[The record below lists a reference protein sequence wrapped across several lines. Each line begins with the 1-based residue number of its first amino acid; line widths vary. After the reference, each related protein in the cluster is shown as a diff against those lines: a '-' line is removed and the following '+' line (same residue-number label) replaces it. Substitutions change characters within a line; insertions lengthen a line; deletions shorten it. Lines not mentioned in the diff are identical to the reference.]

1 MKTKALAIEIPVSE
15 DLKLRE
21 VSINDAPAIFSLID
35 TNREFLRKW
44 LPFVDYSK
52 AVSDTEAF
60 IKSVTAEA
68 NTTDLVFAVLYQ
80 GQHVGVIGF
89 KSIDLANLKLE
100 IGYWL
105 AENKQH
111 NGIITRSCATLLRYA
126 FEKMQMNRVQIKVGV
141 SNKRSSSIPKKLH
154 FTFEGMERDGELLA
168 NGQFHDL
175 EVYSLLR
182 REWERKADTAVL

>member
-1 MKTKALAIEIPVSE
+1 MKTKAPAIEIPVSE
-15 DLKLRE
+15 ELLLRE
-21 VSINDAPAIFSLID
+21 VSLDDAPAIFNLIN

-60 IKSVTAEA
+60 ISSVTAED
-68 NTTDLVFAVLYQ
+68 NTADLVFAVLLQ
-80 GQHVGVIGF
+80 GEHVGVIGF
-89 KSIDLANLKLE
+89 KSIDRTNLKLE

-105 AENKQH
+105 AEKQQQK
-111 NGIITRSCATLLRYA
+111 GIMVRSCAKLVQYA
-126 FEKMQMNRVQIKVGV
+126 FEKMQINRVQIKVGV
-141 SNKRSSSIPKKLH
+141 GNIRSNRIPKKLH
-154 FTFEGMERDGELLA
+154 FSFEGTERDGELLS

-182 REWERKADTAVL
+182 REWNP

>member
-1 MKTKALAIEIPVSE
+1 MKGTAIEIPVSE
-15 DLKLRE
+15 DLRLRE
-21 VSINDAPAIFSLID
+21 VSLSDAPAIFGIIN

-52 AVSDTEAF
+52 AVADTEAF
-60 IKSVTAEA
+60 IKTVTAEG
-68 NTTDLVFAVLYQ
+68 NTTDLVFVVLYQ

-89 KSIDLANLKLE
+89 KGIDPANLKLE

-105 AENKQH
+105 AEEQQH
-111 NGIITRSCATLLRYA
+111 KGIMVRSCTALIKYA
-126 FEKMQMNRVQIKVGV
+126 FDKMQMNRVQIKVGV
-141 SNKRSSSIPKKLH
+141 GNTRSSSIPKKLH
-154 FTFEGMERDGELLA
+154 FTMEGIERDGELLS

-182 REWERKADTAVL
+182 KDWQKAHSLLD